1 MFIIVAMIKKVISS
15 QATIPPTTVER
26 EHDALH
32 EFQNNS
38 LSMSFFKK
46 KKQTGEELFPLNRL
60 RKRKKRYIAYGLLE
74 TCHPMQRDTGVLK
87 PGRGDGLI

>member
-38 LSMSFFKK
+38 LSMSFF
-46 KKQTGEELFPLNRL
+46 
-60 RKRKKRYIAYGLLE
+60 
-74 TCHPMQRDTGVLK
+74 
-87 PGRGDGLI
+87 